1 MIIKNWNNSSLKV
14 DNIVS
19 TYDFVRQPN
28 YYYKM
33 KKLNDNQIVS
43 IQGGMPFW
51 LVFAAVFATACVA
64 DAIFDIDWLSTPC
77 HK

>member
-1 MIIKNWNNSSLKV
+1 
-14 DNIVS
+14 
-19 TYDFVRQPN
+19 
-28 YYYKM
+28 M

>member
-1 MIIKNWNNSSLKV
+1 MINFT
-14 DNIVS
+14 IVTS
-19 TYDFVRQPN
+19 YDFVRQPN

-43 IQGGMPFW
+43 IQGGAIW
-51 LVFAAVFATACVA
+51 ALFAAVIISACVA
-64 DAIFDIDWLSTPC
+64 DAIFDIDWLKTPC